1 MGWRAGK
8 IPWLIA
14 LVAALGAAACGGNTD
29 VLWDAGTT
37 TSGETTTSSGTGG
50 SGGATTSSSTGGG
63 GGATSSGGAGHDAT
77 AFVSA
82 GLVAENGQHR
92 MVFTVG
98 QAAGGSGTMKN
109 ASHRLE
115 GGLVGAAEK
124 TP

>member
-1 MGWRAGK
+1 MGWRRGK
-8 IPWLIA
+8 IPWLVP
-14 LVAALGAAACGGNTD
+14 LVAALGAVACGGNTD
-29 VLWDAGTT
+29 VLWDAGATTGDTT
-37 TSGETTTSSGTGG
+37 TSSGTGGSAGTTTSSGTGG
-50 SGGATTSSSTGGG
+50 SGGAT
-63 GGATSSGGAGHDAT
+63 SSGAAGHDAT

-98 QAAGGSGTMKN
+98 QVAGGLGTMKN